1 MIVGITGN
9 YCSGKDLACMIFEQE
24 GFNVIDVDSIGH
36 EALAAKK
43 REIIRVFGKG
53 VVKNGE
59 IDRKKLGAIVF
70 SDVKQKAVL
79 ERMVHPWMIRKVREI
94 VRTCENC
101 VLNAALLVEMCL
113 FPLCDYVIAVDTQWD
128 MAVKRAVKRE
138 GLTPDEARMRL
149 RAQKPLKGKLHF
161 VDIVIDNSKT
171 IPEFEFRVREVVENL
186 IHRTWE

>member
-9 YCSGKDLACMIFEQE
+9 YCSGKDLACTIFEQA
-24 GFNVIDVDSIGH
+24 GFSVIDVDSIGH
-36 EALAAKK
+36 KALAAKK
-43 REIIRVFGKG
+43 REIVRVFGKG

-59 IDRKKLGAIVF
+59 IDRKKLGAIIF
-70 SDVKQKAVL
+70 SYEKQKEAL
-79 ERMVHPWMIRKVREI
+79 ERIVHPWMIRKVREM
-94 VRTCENC
+94 VRACGNC
-101 VLNAALLVEMCL
+101 VINAALLVEMCL
-113 FPLCDYVIAVDTQWD
+113 FPMCDYVIAVDTQLD
-128 MAVKRAVKRE
+128 MAVKRAIKRE

-186 IHRTWE
+186 IHRT